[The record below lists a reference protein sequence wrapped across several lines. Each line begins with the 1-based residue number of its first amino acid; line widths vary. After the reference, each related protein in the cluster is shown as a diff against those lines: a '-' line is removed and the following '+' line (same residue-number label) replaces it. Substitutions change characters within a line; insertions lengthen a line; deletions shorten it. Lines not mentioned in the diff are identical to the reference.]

1 MINYIKGMYKWLYSK
16 KNLKYSL
23 PLITA
28 YVLMLYGPTLFKV
41 YIRPWLQKNTY
52 SSDGRIRFKKHKKSD
67 IENIIDIKAFSD
79 ALTKACKEAKHVKL
93 DDLDNLDHPVNE

>member
-28 YVLMLYGPTLFKV
+28 YVLVLYGPTLFKV

-52 SSDGRIRFKKHKKSD
+52 SSDGRIRFKKHQKEGTPEFYSEAVAEYIRNHYQELKFNSD
-67 IENIIDIKAFSD
+67 FEKQAV
-79 ALTKACKEAKHVKL
+79 KEYTT
-93 DDLDNLDHPVNE
+93 E